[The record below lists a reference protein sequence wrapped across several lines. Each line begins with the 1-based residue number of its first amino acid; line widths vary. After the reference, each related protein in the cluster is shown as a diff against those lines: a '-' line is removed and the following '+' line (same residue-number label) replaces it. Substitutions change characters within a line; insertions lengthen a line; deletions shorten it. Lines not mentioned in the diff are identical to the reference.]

1 MRSPRK
7 LFTVHRD
14 VEFDEPVTLVH
25 AFAGFVDAGAA
36 VRVAVDHILSTCDH
50 QALATFE
57 SDELIDYRARRPR
70 MAFSEDHFT
79 SVEMPRITVQ
89 LVTDHQAREF
99 LLLSGP
105 EPDYQWERFMAAV
118 DVIVDRF
125 NVDTLVGLSAI
136 PWPIPHTRP
145 LGVTVHGNDPD
156 ALRGRTAF
164 LGDIEVPGH
173 VGAMLEL
180 RGAQAGLTSIG
191 ITAQVPHYLVQFE
204 YPRAAMTLLEGLRD
218 VADISIPT
226 VGMLPAAERA
236 EAEVRVQLAANED
249 FSAILEALETQYDAA
264 QASREGVDL
273 TNVPSGE
280 QIAAQVEEFLAGLSQ
295 GNEKERGE

>member
-14 VEFDEPVTLVH
+14 VEFAEPMTMVH
-25 AFAGFVDAGAA
+25 AFAGFVDAGAG
-36 VRVAVDHILSTCDH
+36 VRVAVDHILATCDH
-50 QALATFE
+50 QVLVTFE

-79 SVEMPRITVQ
+79 SVEVPRITVQ

-99 LLLSGP
+99 LLVSGS
-105 EPDYQWERFMAAV
+105 EPDYQWERFLAAI
-118 DVIVDRF
+118 DLLIDRY
-125 NVDTLVGLSAI
+125 NVTTLIGLSAI

-145 LGVTVHGNDPD
+145 LGITVHGNDPQ
-156 ALRGRTAF
+156 ALAGRTAF

-180 RGAQAGLTSIG
+180 RGAQAGLTSLG

-204 YPRAAMTLLEGLRD
+204 YPRAAMTLLDGLRE
-218 VADISIPT
+218 VGDISVPT
-226 VGMLPAAERA
+226 VGMLAAAERA
-236 EAEVRVQLAANED
+236 ESEVRGQLAANED
-249 FSAILEALETQYDAA
+249 FGVVLQTLEAQYDAA
-264 QASREGVDL
+264 QASREGMDL
-273 TNVPSGE
+273 SNVPSGE
-280 QIAAQVEEFLAGLSQ
+280 QIAAQVEEFLAGLSH
-295 GNEKERGE
+295 EKDNGEQ